1 MHDEQMEEK
10 PMWFLLGLAAF
21 VGAYGCSYVECII
34 MRGVSLQGWWMEE
47 QMEALAATSSSLFA
61 AYDVLKKLMGIS
73 DIKFEITPKDSLVK
87 EEDTTK
93 TKTKLGGGEEEEA
106 EAEVSGGGVGF
117 NSKLRLLVPPT
128 VIVMLNLAALSQFL
142 LSSLLSPSLWWS
154 TSSSS
159 SSSSSSAVAAVVRV
173 GEVVM
178 KVEAWCC
185 VWVLLLLHPIV
196 KGLFLWCSG
205 HRRSPLALHS
215 SVVFIA
221 SACSFIVSCILTM
234 AFKP

>member
-1 MHDEQMEEK
+1 MHAEQMEEN

-21 VGAYGCSYVECII
+21 VGAYGCSYVECMI
-34 MRGVSLQGWWMEE
+34 MRGVSLQGWWMGEK
-47 QMEALAATSSSLFA
+47 MEALAATSSCLFG

-73 DIKFEITPKDSLVK
+73 DIKFTITPKDKLVK
-87 EEDTTK
+87 EEDMTK
-93 TKTKLGGGEEEEA
+93 KNTKMKREEE
-106 EAEVSGGGVGF
+106 EAEVSGGLVV
-117 NSKLRLLVPPT
+117 NSKLRLFLPPT

-154 TSSSS
+154 SSSSLSSSS
-159 SSSSSSAVAAVVRV
+159 SSSSSSAMARV

-215 SVVFIA
+215 SIVFL
-221 SACSFIVSCILTM
+221 SSSCSFIALCILNLM
-234 AFKP
+234 MGKF